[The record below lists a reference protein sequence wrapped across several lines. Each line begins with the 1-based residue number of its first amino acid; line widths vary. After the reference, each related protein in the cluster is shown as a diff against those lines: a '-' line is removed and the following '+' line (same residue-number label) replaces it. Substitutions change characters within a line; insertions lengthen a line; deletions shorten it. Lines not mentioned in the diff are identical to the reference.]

1 MPAVRSC
8 SWCPTVGTVV
18 KVNPVQTSHQIPTIE
33 PLPVAFDPDELRIRL
48 ADGWKCVRF
57 ESVVSVGFATLCRQS
72 KVYLTES
79 WQGRYIRGF
88 GYSLGALLLGP
99 WGVPWGLVWTPC
111 AVWVN
116 LTGGVDVTDNVRAWL
131 DRRDGESTAS
141 AHQVAH
147 PAR

>member
-1 MPAVRSC
+1 MQNSHQ
-8 SWCPTVGTVV
+8 
-18 KVNPVQTSHQIPTIE
+18 NPVVS
-33 PLPVAFDPDELRIRL
+33 PLPVPFDADELRVCL
-48 ADGWKCVRF
+48 ADGWRCVRF
-57 ESVVSVGFATLCRQS
+57 ETCISVGFATLRQQS

-79 WQGRYIRGF
+79 WQSRYIRGF

-131 DRRDGESTAS
+131 DQRDRELPDS
-141 AHQVAH
+141 AH
-147 PAR
+147 PAAHVAR